1 MVAPHTRG
9 QVLLDARRKLAREA
23 DETLGVREEAH
34 RARIDQLVG
43 GNGFDD

>member
-1 MVAPHTRG
+1 M
-9 QVLLDARRKLAREA
+9 LLDARRKLAGKA
-23 DETLGVREEAH
+23 DGTLDVREEAH